1 MSRTHGIAMAAQS
14 VTFST
19 VKFTLLGIVRKH
31 HTKTIWRAYSISKI
45 GGKSHHPKPPR
56 EILSREPKNL
66 GSFIYGTKMVAIDLV
81 DNPVKELFL
90 TCTVFTQ
97 FENMYLEFLNISPK
111 FDLLEKI
118 TLGPC
123 IIVFGIF

>member
-1 MSRTHGIAMAAQS
+1 MEGILN
-14 VTFST
+14 F
-19 VKFTLLGIVRKH
+19 KN
-31 HTKTIWRAYSISKI
+31 WWKI
-45 GGKSHHPKPPR
+45 PKPPH

-97 FENMYLEFLNISPK
+97 FENRYLEFLNISPK
-111 FDLLEKI
+111 CDLLEKM
-118 TLGPC
+118 TLGPF